1 MKWKAA
7 GIGMM
12 LTLMAAMPI
21 VCAVDA
27 PVDMKADSIE
37 YDSKKGV
44 LRANGHV
51 VIVQGTAKV
60 QGAHA
65 LYNMKAL
72 YPLPSAPLH
81 CFYGH
86 RAGTSP

>member
-1 MKWKAA
+1 MKWKAT

-21 VCAVDA
+21 VGAVDA

-44 LRANGHV
+44 LRANGNV
-51 VIVQGTAKV
+51 VIVQDTAHVK
-60 QGAHA
+60 GAHA
-65 LYNMKAL
+65 VYNMKKLVITMVAVDAL
-72 YPLPSAPLH
+72 AASLV
-81 CFYGH
+81 
-86 RAGTSP
+86 R